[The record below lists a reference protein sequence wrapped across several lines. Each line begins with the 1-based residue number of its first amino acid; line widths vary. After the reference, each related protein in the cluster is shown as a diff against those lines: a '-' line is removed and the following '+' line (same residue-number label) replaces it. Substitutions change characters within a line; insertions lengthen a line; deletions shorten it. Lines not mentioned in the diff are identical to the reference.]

1 MKRLLLSLLAALAL
15 PTAVS
20 AETITKTYLVSVS
33 SKATGIPII
42 GILNPFT
49 LIQSG
54 GWVKIDVNKEN
65 DVKLTHFYD
74 SRDSLTGKLKRYKH
88 PILATRACPIKTF
101 DDCKLGTNTI
111 QLPSGTF
118 FKDYSYEI
126 KWYEAGKNYSIQID
140 KESLDNAEEWS
151 EKDRADFNKIKIRN

>member
-1 MKRLLLSLLAALAL
+1 MKRFLLPLLAALAL
-15 PTAVS
+15 PTAAN

-49 LIQSG
+49 VIMSG

-74 SRDSLTGKLKRYKH
+74 SRDRLTGKLKRYKH

-101 DDCKLGTNTI
+101 DDCKVGTNTI
-111 QLPSGTF
+111 QLPAGTF

-126 KWYEAGKNYSIQID
+126 KWYEAGKNYSIKLKKDSID
-140 KESLDNAEEWS
+140 KAEEWTD
-151 EKDRADFNKIKIRN
+151 KVRADFNNIKIR